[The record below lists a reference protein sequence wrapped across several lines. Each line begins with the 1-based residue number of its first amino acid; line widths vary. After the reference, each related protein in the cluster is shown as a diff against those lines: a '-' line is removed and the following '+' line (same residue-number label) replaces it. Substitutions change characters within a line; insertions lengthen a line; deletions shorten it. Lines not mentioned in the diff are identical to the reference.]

1 VTVLKKYVRNQCRLK
16 GCMVQVWV
24 TEEVIEFVVDYMD
37 PQAIGKPVSYYEG
50 RCLRKGRSVTLLS
63 VLIMTHRPKHI
74 S

>member
-1 VTVLKKYVRNQCRLK
+1 
-16 GCMVQVWV
+16 MVQVWV

-50 RCLRKGRSVTLLS
+50 HCLRKGCSVTLLS